1 MSPARPGESQLSHL
15 IPLNPGESRLKKR
28 VRSHRPG
35 RSGER
40 RKTEGGGGTQAAM
53 TAGSPSPPSGG
64 EGRGEVGRRAGCG
77 LALVA
82 DETIRMALARCQQ
95 VGGRVPD
102 SAGGRRPPLLGA
114 PRACATC
121 AGEGRKCRAMM
132 RDADTALHGTSVK
145 VDPSLSSNYM
155 AAESAARAAGHLSE
169 RESVFCI
176 RLLKGLKSP
185 ARSTAYS
192 VPGAPVWQARAL
204 RPAGPSLRLKRIY
217 RRSGGLPIVPAAVS
231 GCSSLSAAMMSA
243 IRVFTS
249 LSDASRGL

>member
-1 MSPARPGESQLSHL
+1 MQCAIEPSDAGAIVRSSHRVAPRDWAARPGESHLSHLSHL
-15 IPLNPGESRLKKR
+15 IPANPRLKKR
-28 VRSHRPG
+28 VRSRRPG

-53 TAGSPSPPSGG
+53 PAGSPSPPSGG
-64 EGRGEVGRRAGCG
+64 EGRGEEGRRAGCG

-82 DETIRMALARCQQ
+82 N
-95 VGGRVPD
+95 V
-102 SAGGRRPPLLGA
+102 
-114 PRACATC
+114 
-121 AGEGRKCRAMM
+121 
-132 RDADTALHGTSVK
+132 
-145 VDPSLSSNYM
+145 
-155 AAESAARAAGHLSE
+155 
-169 RESVFCI
+169 ESVFCI
-176 RLLKGLKSP
+176 RFLKGLKSP

-192 VPGAPVWQARAL
+192 VPGVPVWQARAL

-231 GCSSLSAAMMSA
+231 GCSSLSAARMSA

>member
-1 MSPARPGESQLSHL
+1 MQCAIERSDAGAIVRSSHRVAPRDWAARPGESHLSHL

-28 VRSHRPG
+28 VRSSGAGQIG
-35 RSGER
+35 REA
-40 RKTEGGGGTQAAM
+40 E
-53 TAGSPSPPSGG
+53 
-64 EGRGEVGRRAGCG
+64 
-77 LALVA
+77 
-82 DETIRMALARCQQ
+82 D
-95 VGGRVPD
+95 
-102 SAGGRRPPLLGA
+102 GGRRGN
-114 PRACATC
+114 
-121 AGEGRKCRAMM
+121 AGG
-132 RDADTALHGTSVK
+132 DDGGF
-145 VDPSLSSNYM
+145 SLSSLGRRGPGRGG
-155 AAESAARAAGHLSE
+155 EARRLRPGAGCE

-176 RLLKGLKSP
+176 RFLKGLKSP

-231 GCSSLSAAMMSA
+231 GCSSLSAAMISA

>member
-1 MSPARPGESQLSHL
+1 MRWGYLRSSSFAPATFQARATGASFVSCSARSSGPMRARSSAALTGSRLATGPRAPGESHLSHL
-15 IPLNPGESRLKKR
+15 IPLNPGKSRLKKR
-28 VRSHRPG
+28 LCPSAPG

-145 VDPSLSSNYM
+145 VDPSLP
-155 AAESAARAAGHLSE
+155 R
-169 RESVFCI
+169 
-176 RLLKGLKSP
+176 
-185 ARSTAYS
+185 
-192 VPGAPVWQARAL
+192 
-204 RPAGPSLRLKRIY
+204 
-217 RRSGGLPIVPAAVS
+217 
-231 GCSSLSAAMMSA
+231 
-243 IRVFTS
+243 
-249 LSDASRGL
+249 

>member
-1 MSPARPGESQLSHL
+1 MGFRIRRSRTRARLLIPRPRPFRRGRQAPVSRHAVRDRAVRCGRDRPQLSPGRASRLGRAPRGIPL
-15 IPLNPGESRLKKR
+15 IPLNPTYSRQIPPQKKSPIPWAGQIGREGE
-28 VRSHRPG
+28 
-35 RSGER
+35 
-40 RKTEGGGGTQAAM
+40 
-53 TAGSPSPPSGG
+53 
-64 EGRGEVGRRAGCG
+64 
-77 LALVA
+77 
-82 DETIRMALARCQQ
+82 D
-95 VGGRVPD
+95 
-102 SAGGRRPPLLGA
+102 GGRRGN
-114 PRACATC
+114 
-121 AGEGRKCRAMM
+121 AGG
-132 RDADTALHGTSVK
+132 DDGGF
-145 VDPSLSSNYM
+145 SLSSLGRRGPGRGG
-155 AAESAARAAGHLSE
+155 EARRLRPGAGCE

-176 RLLKGLKSP
+176 RFLKGLKSP